1 MSTRLTADDARQS
14 LNAHVAA
21 KGAEIRAKYGPDI
34 GWEKLLRILG
44 DRSCV
49 RYPCEIV
56 FDAGPL
62 ESEEFAHPVPKATH
76 PEDGFTLF
84 VHPRFEAG
92 REQLAALVFYQLVV
106 VNYGE
111 FASSDDAVTF
121 GAAAL
126 GLAEDD
132 YYRTV
137 CELADR
143 LHQ

>member
-1 MSTRLTADDARQS
+1 MATRFTSDDARQS
-14 LNAHVAA
+14 LNAHAAA

-44 DRSCV
+44 DRACV

-62 ESEEFAHPVPKATH
+62 EPEEFAHPVPKGAQ

-92 REQLAALVFYQLVV
+92 REQLAVLVFYQLVA

-111 FASSDDAVTF
+111 FASPADAVTF
-121 GAAAL
+121 GAATL

-132 YYRTV
+132 YYRAV

-143 LHQ
+143 VQP

>member
-1 MSTRLTADDARQS
+1 MSPRPAASDARQS

-34 GWEKLLRILG
+34 GWEKLLRILD

-56 FDAGPL
+56 FGAGPL
-62 ESEEFAHPVPKATH
+62 EPGEFALPVPKGAH
-76 PEDGFTLF
+76 PADGFTLF
-84 VHPRFEAG
+84 VHPRFESG
-92 REQLAALVFYQLVV
+92 REQLAVLVFYQLVA

-111 FASSDDAVTF
+111 FAAPDNAVTF
-121 GAAAL
+121 GANAL

-143 LHQ
+143 IPQ

>member
-1 MSTRLTADDARQS
+1 MATRLTASDARQS

-21 KGAEIRAKYGPDI
+21 KGVEIRAKYGPDI
-34 GWEKLLRILG
+34 GWEKLLQILG

-56 FDAGPL
+56 FNAAPL
-62 ESEEFAHPVPKATH
+62 QPEEFAHPVPKGAQ
-76 PEDGFTLF
+76 PEDGYTVF
-84 VHPRFEAG
+84 VHPLFEAA
-92 REQLAALVFYQLVV
+92 REQLAVLVFYQLVA

-111 FASSDDAVTF
+111 FASPDDAVTF

-126 GLAEDD
+126 GFTEDD

-137 CELADR
+137 CEMADR
-143 LHQ
+143 ILP